1 MAEKTHKKRKDSV
14 SAWQEAEAAGF
25 DMSLVEENLRMT
37 PLERTRQHERALNL
51 AVQLREAMTQR
62 NAGL

>member
-37 PLERTRQHERALNL
+37 PVARAQQHHQALNL
-51 AVQLREAMTQR
+51 ALQLRAAVKAR
-62 NAGL
+62 HGGL